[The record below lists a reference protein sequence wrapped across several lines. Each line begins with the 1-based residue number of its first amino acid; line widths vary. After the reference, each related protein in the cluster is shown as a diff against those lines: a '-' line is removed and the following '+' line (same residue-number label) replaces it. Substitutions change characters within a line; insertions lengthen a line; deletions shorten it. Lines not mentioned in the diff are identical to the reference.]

1 MLKKA
6 AIECQF
12 HFFSGGVVISR
23 RNRRTWGS
31 KKNIKII
38 QTFFVYTTYLQK
50 TWHLAHKKLGDL
62 FPQVIEKIKCLQIKS
77 EEISSQSRIIFG
89 NIVKIVSNSF
99 I

>member
-31 KKNIKII
+31 KKTKNIIKLS
-38 QTFFVYTTYLQK
+38 TYLQK
-50 TWHLAHKKLGDL
+50 AWHLAHKKLGDL
-62 FPQVIEKIKCLQIKS
+62 LPHVIEKIKCLQIKS